1 MNRTN
6 RRGVTLVEAGI
17 AGALLVIILGSLAF
31 ATSGARRTESLA
43 ALHLGLMESVALA
56 MHQLRTDLR
65 QLSFVPGKDVATYS
79 LRVGRDYH
87 SLIMRRSS
95 PYAVGNSALGSSMV
109 LVEYR
114 LVPAARADRF
124 HLLRIEKTASGANLP
139 GKSVPREER
148 LYRSF
153 MLASADFLYRE
164 DDAKDDR
171 VLHVA
176 FRVVSDSGP
185 MPGWGP
191 FREKELMLTN
201 VLSVLRPEQAYAAPR
216 FQDDPAAEWAAKMTV
231 QAEMPGEDVLA
242 PGAQDAVELP
252 IPGEDDGQVGGSPAA
267 IQA

>member
-6 RRGVTLVEAGI
+6 RRGATLVEALI
-17 AGALLVIILGSLAF
+17 AGALLVVILGALAF
-31 ATSGARRTESLA
+31 ATSGARRSESLA

-65 QLSFVPGKDVATYS
+65 QLAFVPGKPLATHS
-79 LRVGRDYH
+79 LRLGNDYQ

-95 PYAVGNSALGSSMV
+95 PHGIGNSALGSSMV

-114 LVPAARADRF
+114 LVPAKRADRF
-124 HLLRIEKTASGANLP
+124 HLLRIERTASGANLP
-139 GKSVPREER
+139 GKNVAREER

-153 MLASADFLYRE
+153 TLASAEFLYRE
-164 DDAKDDR
+164 DDVKDDR

-176 FRVVSDSGP
+176 FRVVSDAGP

-191 FREKELMLTN
+191 FREKELLLTN
-201 VLSVLRPEQAYAAPR
+201 VLSVLRPEQAYATPR
-216 FQDDPAAEWAAKMTV
+216 FQDDPAAEWASQLHV

-242 PGAQDAVELP
+242 PGAADAKELP
-252 IPGEDDGQVGGSPAA
+252 VPGEDGEAGGSPAA